1 MVLLECRRRG
11 RGRSPTVDANVT
23 LRDPGD
29 SAIGVRGNAGSEPES
44 ASMAGATTTPW
55 VRPDELCARKDKKR
69 HRGSSLKRRVRIR
82 IPTRMQHGRRIYEE
96 VVPTISFRP
105 RRVTSAFT
113 PLLTCL
119 SDDDLCRNAAG
130 RLLGG
135 DVHDRWEAPR
145 IRGTAANHD
154 TPCPPGARLRR
165 A

>member
-82 IPTRMQHGRRIYEE
+82 IPYAHAARKTDIRRGGSHDLLSTSKGNFRFYTPPH
-96 VVPTISFRP
+96 VPQ
-105 RRVTSAFT
+105 
-113 PLLTCL
+113 
-119 SDDDLCRNAAG
+119 
-130 RLLGG
+130 
-135 DVHDRWEAPR
+135 
-145 IRGTAANHD
+145 
-154 TPCPPGARLRR
+154 
-165 A
+165 